1 MSFEA
6 NLSQPP
12 APMEAVYK
20 EYLDRRGG
28 GNGGAVNGFSID
40 NLLSTATASPRYL
53 SYKTSTKSMEQ
64 STKCPCL
71 GNQQGNN

>member
-6 NLSQPP
+6 NLSQPVPPPP

-20 EYLDRRGG
+20 EYLDRRVG
-28 GNGGAVNGFSID
+28 GNGGAVGGFSID

-53 SYKTSTKSMEQ
+53 YRVIQAK
-64 STKCPCL
+64 
-71 GNQQGNN
+71 

>member
-6 NLSQPP
+6 NLSQPVPPPPP

-20 EYLDRRGG
+20 EYLDRRVG
-28 GNGGAVNGFSID
+28 GNGGAVVSGFSID

-53 SYKTSTKSMEQ
+53 YRVIQAK
-64 STKCPCL
+64 
-71 GNQQGNN
+71 

>member
-20 EYLDRRGG
+20 EYLDRRGAG
-28 GNGGAVNGFSID
+28 GNGGAVGGFSIE
-40 NLLSTATASPRYL
+40 NLLSTATASPR
-53 SYKTSTKSMEQ
+53 
-64 STKCPCL
+64 
-71 GNQQGNN
+71 